1 MSPLRRKF
9 LAFVCLGAL
18 CCILAAQGR
27 KKPAESSVFRLVS
40 ADMAEQTEIGS
51 LSYRI
56 VKGNARFLH
65 NETYLLCDSASW
77 NVSAHTI
84 EAFGHVRVVQDETML
99 KSDEMIY
106 MIDDDLARF
115 SGPLVE
121 LTDKDGNRLRTRKLD
136 YNTKDS
142 TAIFDRGAAMMSKD
156 GNVMESLRGRYEAN
170 LKTFTFENQVNVFI
184 DTMFLKTDRLT
195 YNTKEDKAVFGS
207 NTHGWMNDGFV
218 HSSAGFYDRKDSTL
232 NFSGSVYMND
242 PDYEAW
248 AEDVYYRRPLAMVEM
263 FDNVRILDTVNQM
276 VLFGNHARY
285 EQDSSRAMMTREPAV
300 VYYGENENHEVDTLF
315 LRADTVVFWTTPM
328 CEFSAEEIEAAKK
341 HREDALF
348 DALLELRT
356 KQAQERAQ
364 KLEERMRAAGKL
376 PPLKDSTAAPKDSLA
391 APKDSLAAPKDSLKN
406 ALPASKLKAKMP
418 DDDPE
423 PDDPNP
429 GDNDDLKTP
438 ADSLTSKSP
447 LDSLSLSD
455 QSDSTRVKRLRAWR
469 NAKVYRSDVQFCCD
483 SLEFSEL
490 DSIAVLFGRPILWN
504 KVRNQLTSETMHLL
518 FKDGEMHRG
527 SMLTD
532 ARITSMEDT
541 LHFNQIRS
549 TEMMGFFEKNQ
560 LVRYDALGGVSAVFY
575 MQKDHQ
581 ISNVNI
587 KQAKSLTA
595 VIENANAKKMLYIE
609 EIKSDA
615 YPLHQIEMDKQRLKG
630 FEWRPDERPVS
641 RYDITDMSM
650 PESSRDVYDSK
661 NRPKYVE
668 TDRYYDNYMRNI
680 YRKLRDEEIEKMN
693 RQNEEKRIQDS
704 IAAAEALAAADSL
717 AVADTLSVVDVV
729 ADAVADSTANAVSAP
744 DSVATVAIPK
754 DSVTARRPLIT
765 APDEV
770 RVKDTLVAVKEE
782 TTAQEVSKDKKLTR
796 AEKRALRK
804 AEREQ
809 RRAERKAL
817 RERRRAE
824 RKAAREAAKAA
835 REAARAAKKKPVVP
849 EQTGLPDSE

>member
-1 MSPLRRKF
+1 M
-9 LAFVCLGAL
+9 
-18 CCILAAQGR
+18 AQGR
-27 KKPAESSVFRLVS
+27 KPKEESVFRLVS
-40 ADMAEQTEIGS
+40 ADRAEQTETGS

-65 NETYLLCDSASW
+65 NDTYLLCDSASW
-77 NVSAHTI
+77 NVSSRII
-84 EAFGHVRVVQDETML
+84 EAFGNVRVVQDETML
-99 KSDEMIY
+99 TSDEMLY
-106 MIDDDLARF
+106 LIDNDLARF

-142 TAIFDRGAAMMSKD
+142 TAVFDRGAAMKNKD
-156 GNVMESLRGRYEAN
+156 GNIIESLNGRYEAST
-170 LKTFTFENQVNVFI
+170 KSFTFENLVNLFV
-184 DTMFLKTDRLT
+184 DTMFLKTDRLV
-195 YNTKEDKAVFGS
+195 YYSNEDKAVFGA

-218 HSSAGFYDRKDSTL
+218 HSSAGFYNMKDSTL
-232 NFSGSVYMND
+232 NFSDNVYMKD

-248 AEDVYYRRPLAMVEM
+248 AEEVFYYRPTAVVEM
-263 FDNVRILDTVNQM
+263 FENVRILDTVNRM

-300 VYYGENENHEVDTLF
+300 VYYGQNENHEVDTLF
-315 LRADTVVFWTTPM
+315 LSADTVLFWTTPM
-328 CEFSAEEIEAAKK
+328 CDFSKEEIDAAAK

-356 KQAQERAQ
+356 KQAEERAKQ
-364 KLEERMRAAGKL
+364 LEERMRAAGKL
-376 PPLKDSTAAPKDSLA
+376 PPLKDSAAAPADS
-391 APKDSLAAPKDSLKN
+391 
-406 ALPASKLKAKMP
+406 
-418 DDDPE
+418 
-423 PDDPNP
+423 
-429 GDNDDLKTP
+429 LKTP
-438 ADSLTSKSP
+438 ADSLKTP
-447 LDSLSLSD
+447 ADSLAALAAAKPGNPDDAGDPDNPDDSDNPDGPDNTREPIKTLPAAPDSLTSNPPD
-455 QSDSTRVKRLRAWR
+455 TTTVAIADSTRVKRLRAWR

-518 FKDGEMHRG
+518 FKNGEMHRG

-532 ARITSMEDT
+532 ARITSMEDS

-549 TEMMGFFEKNQ
+549 TEMMGFFEQNQ

-595 VIENANAKKMLYIE
+595 VIQDATAKKMLYIE

-641 RYDITDMSM
+641 RYDITAMSM
-650 PESSRDVYDSK
+650 PESSRDVYDSENK
-661 NRPKYVE
+661 PRYPE
-668 TDRYYDNYMRNI
+668 ADRYFDNYMRNI
-680 YRKLRDEEIEKMN
+680 YHKLRDEEIE
-693 RQNEEKRIQDS
+693 RYRRHQEELRIRDS
-704 IAAAEALAAADSL
+704 IAAADSL
-717 AVADTLSVVDVV
+717 AVLDSTAVDVAADTIAVQVDSLAV
-729 ADAVADSTANAVSAP
+729 AAPGDSLAVAVADSAGTAVS
-744 DSVATVAIPK
+744 DRSLIVA
-754 DSVTARRPLIT
+754 S
-765 APDEV
+765 DEV
-770 RVKDTLVAVKEE
+770 NRKDTLTAVKDD
-782 TTAQEVSKDKKLTR
+782 TRDDVTADRKLTR
-796 AEKRALRK
+796 AEKRAIRK

-809 RRAERKAL
+809 RRAERRAL
-817 RERRRAE
+817 REKKRAE

-835 REAARAAKKKPVVP
+835 REAKKKARLRGETGNP
-849 EQTGLPDSE
+849 ESDL

>member
-1 MSPLRRKF
+1 M
-9 LAFVCLGAL
+9 
-18 CCILAAQGR
+18 AQGR
-27 KKPAESSVFRLVS
+27 KPKEESVFRLVS
-40 ADMAEQTEIGS
+40 ADRAEQTEIGS

-65 NETYLLCDSASW
+65 NDTYLLCDSASW
-77 NVSAHTI
+77 NVSARTI

-99 KSDEMIY
+99 TSDEMLY
-106 MIDDDLARF
+106 LIDDNLARF

-142 TAIFDRGAAMMSKD
+142 TAVFDRGAAMKNKD
-156 GNVMESLRGRYEAN
+156 GNVIESLKGRYEAN
-170 LKTFTFENQVNVFI
+170 QKSFTFENQVNLFV
-184 DTMFLKTDRLT
+184 DTMFLKTDKLV
-195 YNTKEDKAVFGS
+195 YYSNEDKAVFGA

-218 HSSAGFYDRKDSTL
+218 HSSAGFYSMKDSTL
-232 NFSGSVYMND
+232 NFSDNVYMKD

-248 AEDVYYRRPLAMVEM
+248 AEEVFYYRPTAVVEM

-328 CEFSAEEIEAAKK
+328 CDFSKEELEAAAK
-341 HREDALF
+341 HRKDALF
-348 DALLELRT
+348 DALQELRT
-356 KQAQERAQ
+356 KQAEERAKQ
-364 KLEERMRAAGKL
+364 LEERMRAAGKL
-376 PPLKDSTAAPKDSLA
+376 PPLKDSTNAPLDSLKTPSDSLKVKADSLA
-391 APKDSLAAPKDSLKN
+391 ALRAAKLLKPDEPGDPDNPDDNPDNPDNPDTPDNPGDTLKTPPAVSDSLKN
-406 ALPASKLKAKMP
+406 NPP
-418 DDDPE
+418 DS
-423 PDDPNP
+423 
-429 GDNDDLKTP
+429 TTVTV
-438 ADSLTSKSP
+438 A
-447 LDSLSLSD
+447 
-455 QSDSTRVKRLRAWR
+455 DSTRVKRLRAWH

-532 ARITSMEDT
+532 ARITSMEDS

-549 TEMMGFFEKNQ
+549 AEMMGFFEKNQ

-595 VIENANAKKMLYIE
+595 VIQDATAKKMLYIE

-650 PESSRDVYDSK
+650 PESSRDVYDSENK
-661 NRPKYVE
+661 PRYVE
-668 TDRYYDNYMRNI
+668 ADRYFDNYMRNI
-680 YRKLRDEEIEKMN
+680 YRKLRDEEIERYRR
-693 RQNEEKRIQDS
+693 RQEELRIRDS
-704 IAAAEALAAADSL
+704 IAAADSL
-717 AVADTLSVVDVV
+717 AALDSVV
-729 ADAVADSTANAVSAP
+729 ADVPA
-744 DSVATVAIPK
+744 
-754 DSVTARRPLIT
+754 
-765 APDEV
+765 
-770 RVKDTLVAVKEE
+770 DTLVAPVDSLTVAAPGDSTVVSAVDSVGRTVPDRPLIIAPDKVRLKDTLIAVKED
-782 TTAQEVSKDKKLTR
+782 TGDAVAADRKLTR
-796 AEKRALRK
+796 AEKRAIRK

-817 RERRRAE
+817 REKRRAE
-824 RKAAREAAKAA
+824 RKAAREAARAA
-835 REAARAAKKKPVVP
+835 REAKKKARLQGETGNP
-849 EQTGLPDSE
+849 ESEL

>member
-1 MSPLRRKF
+1 
-9 LAFVCLGAL
+9 
-18 CCILAAQGR
+18 
-27 KKPAESSVFRLVS
+27 
-40 ADMAEQTEIGS
+40 MAEQTEIGS

-142 TAIFDRGAAMMSKD
+142 TAIFDRGAAMMSKE

-248 AEDVYYRRPLAMVEM
+248 AEDVYYHRPQAVVEM

-315 LRADTVVFWTTPM
+315 LRADTVLFWTTPM
-328 CEFSAEEIEAAKK
+328 CDFSAEEIDAAKK

-376 PPLKDSTAAPKDSLA
+376 PPLKDSTAAPKDSTAAPKDSLAAPKDSLA
-391 APKDSLAAPKDSLKN
+391 APKDSLAAPKDSLKLSLS
-406 ALPASKLKAKMP
+406 ASRLKRKLP
-418 DDDPE
+418 DEDPE
-423 PDDPNP
+423 PDDLAP
-429 GDNDDLKTP
+429 GDNAAVKNSP
-438 ADSLTSKSP
+438 DSLTPKAP
-447 LDSLSLSD
+447 ADSLSLSR
-455 QSDSTRVKRLRAWR
+455 QSDSTLVKRLRAWR

-504 KVRNQLTSETMHLL
+504 KIRNQLTSETMHLL

-650 PESSRDVYDSK
+650 PESSRDEFDSR

-680 YRKLRDEEIEKMN
+680 FRKLRDEEIEKMN
-693 RQNEEKRIQDS
+693 RQKEEKRIQDS
-704 IAAAEALAAADSL
+704 IAAAEAIAAADSL
-717 AVADTLSVVDVV
+717 AVADTLAV
-729 ADAVADSTANAVSAP
+729 ADAVADSVANVVAVP

-754 DSVTARRPLIT
+754 DSVTSRRPLIT

-770 RVKDTLVAVKEE
+770 RVKDTLIAVKEE
-782 TTAQEVSKDKKLTR
+782 TATQEVSKDKKLTR